1 MDFQDRKELEIV
13 VENLIKENKFL
24 KSQNEKLKLDIMDCD
39 EVLKECETCIRD
51 LSHKIPLPLPNEENY
66 PPKCSKQ
73 TLPSRHFMVRQFRN
87 GLHGEFFIQNTGEYF
102 RQCIFI
108 TNLGKVLTFINDK
121 NNPSIY
127 FMDLKKRLT
136 KDDLEFLNIHI
147 YSIYKYTHKPDSI
160 SPIVMQMSLFYKQIK
175 SKFIDSSV

>member
-1 MDFQDRKELEIV
+1 MDFQDRKKLEIM
-13 VENLIKENKFL
+13 VEILDKENKFL
-24 KSQNEKLKLDIMDCD
+24 KSQNEKLKLERDCD
-39 EVLKECETCIRD
+39 EISKECETCIRD
-51 LSHKIPLPLPNEENY
+51 LSHKLSLFLPNEENY
-66 PPKCSKQ
+66 PPKCSNQ

-87 GLHGEFFIQNTGEYF
+87 GLHGEFFIQNTGEYY
-102 RQCIFI
+102 RQCVFI

-147 YSIYKYTHKPDSI
+147 YRIYKNIHINLDSI